1 MTQTTHSD
9 AAVLDAL
16 REVINHASVGTVFG
30 EPLDQDGVT
39 VLPAAKV
46 SGGGGGGTAAEGSEP
61 KPGGTGGGLGLS
73 ARPMGVFVIKEGR
86 VSWRPAVDVN
96 KIIIGGQIV
105 AVVGLLVLRS
115 LIRRRHRTEGSREAG
130 APSTRE

>member
-46 SGGGGGGTAAEGSEP
+46 SGGGGGGTAADGSEP
-61 KPGGTGGGLGLS
+61 KPGGIGGGLGLS

-115 LIRRRHRTEGSREAG
+115 LIRRRHRTEGSRKSG
-130 APSTRE
+130 TTSTRE